1 MSFINGTV
9 PIPKPNPR
17 RGGGDGDIF
26 GSDGVWSEL
35 GNIFE
40 NIWDDAIG
48 IWRDDVAFD
57 RRIDLLHAEAQLRDE
72 AAATAAGT
80 APVSS
85 TPTIAGLNMD
95 IGTIAIIGGG
105 LLLAVFVAR
114 GLK

>member
-1 MSFINGTV
+1 MSFINGAV

-17 RGGGDGDIF
+17 RDDGEGDIF
-26 GSDGVWSEL
+26 GSDGVWSDV

-40 NIWDDAIG
+40 KVWDGALG
-48 IWRDDVAFD
+48 IWQDKVAFD
-57 RRIDLLHAEAQLRDE
+57 RRIDLLQAEAQLRDE
-72 AAATAAGT
+72 ARATAAGT